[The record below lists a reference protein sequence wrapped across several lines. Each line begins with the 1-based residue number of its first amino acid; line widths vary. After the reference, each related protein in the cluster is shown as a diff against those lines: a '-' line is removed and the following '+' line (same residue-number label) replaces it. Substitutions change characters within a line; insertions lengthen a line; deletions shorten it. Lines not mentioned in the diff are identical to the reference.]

1 MKQKNRNAWILP
13 HCLSLH
19 DTVDIVEFDAAALIG
34 GIINP
39 ANESNLPADLTD
51 RDAMKN
57 SGHHTWGKQIEKII
71 KVNNKNE
78 KSSCKYMTNCMSLTK
93 PFHQA

>member
-19 DTVDIVEFDAAALIG
+19 DRVEIVEFDAAALSG

-39 ANESNLPADLTD
+39 ANESNLPADVLD
-51 RDAMKN
+51 RDVMKN
-57 SGHHTWGKQIEKII
+57 SGKHTWGKQIEQII
-71 KVNNKNE
+71 KVNNNLPKLCS
-78 KSSCKYMTNCMSLTK
+78 KKLLTNFDTPK
-93 PFHQA
+93 K

>member
-19 DTVDIVEFDAAALIG
+19 DRVEIVEFDAAALSG

-39 ANESNLPADLTD
+39 ANESNLPADLLD
-51 RDAMKN
+51 RDVMKN
-57 SGHHTWGKQIEKII
+57 SGQHTWGKQIEQII
-71 KVNNKNE
+71 KVNNKLN
-78 KSSCKYMTNCMSLTK
+78 KISPHNLRAC
-93 PFHQA
+93 A